1 MNGIIDI
8 KVQPEAAFDL
18 SALKPLVE
26 TAVGQRITDL
36 RIEKRSLDA
45 RHGKVSYQLRIQYAL
60 AGALSENE
68 TSEPVYK
75 QVDQA
80 REIWIIGAGPA
91 GYFCALELIA
101 LGFKPVIVER
111 GKPVRE
117 RRRDLANLTKQ
128 GIVHPHSN
136 YCFGE
141 GGAGTYSDGKLYSR
155 SDKRGDLIRVY
166 RDFVFFGADPDIL
179 VNARPH
185 IGTNKLPDV
194 ISKMRAFI
202 ESAGGKVLFD
212 THLTDLEVSGGKIK
226 KIQVNGHEW
235 HKVSAVILATG
246 HSARDVYTLLHE
258 RKVLLEAKPFALG
271 VRVEHPQSLIDEIQ
285 YRRKDRGPYL
295 PPASYSLV
303 TQVDGRGVYSF
314 CMCPGGIIAPCAT
327 APGELVTN
335 GWSPSKRNNP
345 WANSGMVVALE
356 LSDFLKKGSTPDPLM
371 GLRFQASIEQK
382 VFGLVQHGQQAPA
395 LRLTDFVK
403 RRISSSLP
411 DCSYHPGIVSA
422 PIWEALPGFVF
433 QRLQAG
439 LMQFGKQMPGY
450 LTENAVAVATESRT
464 SSPVR
469 IPRSPVTLAHPEL
482 ENFFPC
488 GEGAGYAGGIASAAI
503 DGIKCARAAA
513 AQFSQNSL

>member
-1 MNGIIDI
+1 MNGSIDI
-8 KVQPEAAFDL
+8 KVKPEEAFDL
-18 SALKPLVE
+18 LAIQNLVE
-26 TAVGQRITDL
+26 HAVGQPVTEV

-45 RHGKVSYQLRIQYAL
+45 RHGKVSYQLRVQYAL
-60 AGALSENE
+60 AGLLPATLPH
-68 TSEPVYK
+68 EPVF
-75 QVDQA
+75 QHVDRA
-80 REIWIIGAGPA
+80 EEIWIIGAGPA

-101 LGFKPVIVER
+101 QGHKPVIVER

-117 RRRDLANLTKQ
+117 RRRDLAQLTKQ
-128 GIVHPHSN
+128 GVVNPHSN

-155 SDKRGDLIRVY
+155 SDKRGDLVRVY

-194 ISKMRAFI
+194 ISKMRHFI
-202 ESAGGKVLFD
+202 ESAGGNVLFD
-212 THLTDLEVSGGKIK
+212 THLTDVEVAGGQIK
-226 KIQVNGHEW
+226 KIQVNGAEW
-235 HKVSAVILATG
+235 HKVSALVLATG
-246 HSARDVYTLLHE
+246 HSARDVYELLHQ

-271 VRVEHPQSLIDEIQ
+271 VRVEHPQRLIDEIQ
-285 YRRKDRGPYL
+285 YRRKERGPHL

-303 TQVDGRGVYSF
+303 TQVSGRGVYSF

-356 LSDFLKKGSTPDPLM
+356 LSDFVQKGIPPDPLM

-382 VFGLVQHGQQAPA
+382 VFGLVQQGQKAPA
-395 LRLTDFVK
+395 LRLTDVVK
-403 RRISSSLP
+403 RRLSNTLP

-422 PIWEALPGFVF
+422 PLWEALPGFIF

-439 LMQFGKQMPGY
+439 LLQFGKQMPGY
-450 LTENAVAVATESRT
+450 MTEEAVAVATESRT

-469 IPRSPVTLAHPEL
+469 IPRRPDTLAHPEL
-482 ENFFPC
+482 DNFFPC

-503 DGIKCARAAA
+503 DGIKCARAAVA
-513 AQFSQNSL
+513 KIKA